1 MEDLP
6 SMGIRIIKI
15 ALYSYFYGVLK
26 LLQIV
31 EI

>member
-1 MEDLP
+1 
-6 SMGIRIIKI
+6 MGIRKVIFIKI
-15 ALYSYFYGVLK
+15 VLYSYFYGVLK